1 MYEHFV
7 HGAVIIWVGHTFLV
21 LEVLLN
27 SAHVFLEISSLLL
40 LTLHDWPVLFDPL
53 SDQLL
58 AHSLVD
64 QLQTKIINITLKA
77 LIKTASLSGRLVSL
91 SSFSMSVNALMPARI
106 SLML

>member
-27 SAHVFLEISSLLL
+27 SADVFLEISSLLL
-40 LTLHDWPVLFDPL
+40 LTLHDWPVLLDPL

-64 QLQTKIINITLKA
+64 QLQH
-77 LIKTASLSGRLVSL
+77 
-91 SSFSMSVNALMPARI
+91 
-106 SLML
+106 